1 MDFELLQLFIDI
13 CDLGSFSKA
22 AARHIVSQSAVSQRV
37 AQLERRLGHSLFDR
51 KARPL
56 ALTPAGQIVYDSA
69 RQLLAIHEQMQARL
83 EDLQPMLSGPVRLGC
98 IFSLALGPL
107 RQMLRQFLRDAALV
121 ELHVTHGE
129 TYELAQD
136 VLNGLIDLALV
147 AYGEKSEGIQ
157 IEDVGKEPMIL
168 VAPPAWKGIPAPPV
182 PGSWVD
188 RRPLVSFPH
197 HSPTRRGIDE
207 AFARKGV
214 TPEIVLE
221 VANPVVLVEAVA
233 AGRGCAIMP
242 FSSAFSALEQ
252 GEVLYVPC
260 PDLEFERPICLML
273 HRRRPRTRA
282 VRALADFLTQQMS
295 TLQDTWKSLL
305 ERVACV
311 GR

>member
-1 MDFELLQLFIDI
+1 MDFELLQLFVDI

-37 AQLERRLGHSLFDR
+37 AQLERRLGQSLFDR

-56 ALTPAGQIVYDSA
+56 TLTSAGQIVYDSA
-69 RQLLAIHEQMQARL
+69 RQLLAIHSQMQAHL

-107 RQMLRQFLRDAALV
+107 RQMLRQFLRDAAAV

-157 IEDVGKEPMIL
+157 IEDVGHEPMIL
-168 VAPPAWKGIPAPPV
+168 VAPPNWKDVPAGPV
-182 PGSWVD
+182 AGSWMNHQH
-188 RRPLVSFPH
+188 LVTFPH
-197 HSPTRRGIDE
+197 HSPTRRGIME
-207 AFARKGV
+207 AFARVGV
-214 TPEIVLE
+214 TPDIVLE
-221 VANPVVLVEAVA
+221 VANPVVLIEAVA
-233 AGRGCAIMP
+233 AGRGCAMMP
-242 FSSAFSALEQ
+242 FSSAINALEQ
-252 GEVLYVPC
+252 GEIVHVPC

-282 VRALADFLTQQMS
+282 VRALADFLGQQMS
-295 TLQDTWKSLL
+295 SLQGAWKGSLEKVSL
-305 ERVACV
+305 VPR
-311 GR
+311 

>member
-1 MDFELLQLFIDI
+1 MDFELLQLFVDI

-22 AARHIVSQSAVSQRV
+22 AARHVVSQSAVSQRI
-37 AQLERRLGHSLFDR
+37 AQLERRLGQSLFDR

-56 ALTPAGQIVYDSA
+56 TLTSAGQIVYESS
-69 RQLLAIHEQMQARL
+69 RQRIAIHAQMLAHL

-107 RQMLRQFLRDAALV
+107 RQMLRQFLRDASSV

-157 IEDVGKEPMIL
+157 IEGVGKEPMIL
-168 VAPPAWKGIPAPPV
+168 VVPPNLKDIPPLPV
-182 PGSWVD
+182 PGTWMNH
-188 RRPLVSFPH
+188 RRLVTFPH
-197 HSPTRRGIDE
+197 HSPTRRGIAE
-207 AFARKGV
+207 AFARIDV

-221 VANPVVLVEAVA
+221 VANPVVLIEAVA

-242 FSSAFSALEQ
+242 FSSAVGALEQ
-252 GEVLYVPC
+252 GEITYVPC

-273 HRRRPRTRA
+273 HRHRPRTRA
-282 VRALADFLTQQMS
+282 MRALADFLGQQMS
-295 TLQDTWKSLL
+295 TLQDTWKDLL
-305 ERVACV
+305 ERVALAK
-311 GR
+311 R

>member
-1 MDFELLQLFIDI
+1 MDFELLQLFVDI

-37 AQLERRLGHSLFDR
+37 AQLERRLGQSLFDR

-56 ALTPAGQIVYDSA
+56 TLTSSGQIVYDSS
-69 RQLLAIHEQMQARL
+69 RQLLAIHAQMQAHL

-107 RQMLRQFLRDAALV
+107 RQMLRQFLRDAASV
-121 ELHVTHGE
+121 ELHVTHSE

-168 VAPPAWKGIPAPPV
+168 IAPPGLKNIPSLPV
-182 PGSWVD
+182 PGAWMNH
-188 RRPLVSFPH
+188 RPLVTFPH
-197 HSPTRRGIDE
+197 HSPTRRGIAE
-207 AFARKGV
+207 AFAKIHV
-214 TPEIVLE
+214 TPNIVLE
-221 VANPVVLVEAVA
+221 VANPVVLIEAVA
-233 AGRGCAIMP
+233 AERGCALMP
-242 FSSAFSALEQ
+242 FSSAINALEQ
-252 GEVLYVPC
+252 GEIVYVPC

-282 VRALADFLTQQMS
+282 VRSLADFLGQQMS
-295 TLQDTWKSLL
+295 TLQDTWKGSL
-305 ERVACV
+305 EKVAMV
-311 GR
+311 AR

>member
-1 MDFELLQLFIDI
+1 MDFELLQLFVDI

-37 AQLERRLGHSLFDR
+37 AQLERRLAQSLFDR

-56 ALTPAGQIVYDSA
+56 TLTPAGQIVYDSA
-69 RQLLAIHEQMQARL
+69 RQLLAIHAQMQAHL
-83 EDLQPMLSGPVRLGC
+83 EDLQPMLSGPVRLGV

-107 RQMLRQFLRDAALV
+107 RQMLRQFLRDAASV

-147 AYGEKSEGIQ
+147 AYGEKSEGIV
-157 IEDVGKEPMIL
+157 IEEVGQEPMIL
-168 VAPPAWKGIPAPPV
+168 VAPPNWQDLPAAPAQGAWM
-182 PGSWVD
+182 D
-188 RRPLVSFPH
+188 HRPLVSFPH
-197 HSPTRRGIDE
+197 HSPTRKAIDE
-207 AFARKGV
+207 AFARINV
-214 TPEIVLE
+214 TPNVVLE

-233 AGRGCAIMP
+233 AGRGCALMP
-242 FSSAFSALEQ
+242 FSSALGALEQ
-252 GEVLYVPC
+252 GEVCHLPC

-282 VRALADFLTQQMS
+282 VRALADFLAAQMP
-295 TLQDTWKSLL
+295 TLQDTWKGSL
-305 ERVACV
+305 ERVAMA
-311 GR
+311 RR